1 MLCARSTWSGSF
13 RILAFRIG
21 TLHHRVASIPGV
33 AGFVPRKFLVFLIWI
48 EESHPSSRI
57 KTIVN
62 LCFGVWSF
70 AVLGT
75 GTSDG
80 SSCYCYFAGI
90 LWVFPWTR
98 QRCALRTPLLG
109 WERSTEFGK
118 SRWGGVERLVHTK
131 FGDDRCIYVYIIIYI
146 VFLRYIYIYTY
157 CTCIYIEYMLHLFDI
172 LWNIIQNRWLKY
184 NGWSIRSS
192 WIRSF
197 YKILSPWSRKLLPL
211 QERDAIRIISLR
223 ILDAL
228 LLPPYINFYFVIIPC
243 WYFAQDANV
252 SVQILTHT
260 MLIDITP
267 HWF

>member
-1 MLCARSTWSGSF
+1 MLWSLEFCSSWNWNCGWFQLLLLLRRNPLSIPLDTPEMRLKDTPF
-13 RILAFRIG
+13 GLREVNGIWEVQVRWSRKIG
-21 TLHHRVASIPGV
+21 TY
-33 AGFVPRKFLVFLIWI
+33 K
-48 EESHPSSRI
+48 
-57 KTIVN
+57 
-62 LCFGVWSF
+62 VW
-70 AVLGT
+70 
-75 GTSDG
+75 
-80 SSCYCYFAGI
+80 
-90 LWVFPWTR
+90 
-98 QRCALRTPLLG
+98 
-109 WERSTEFGK
+109 
-118 SRWGGVERLVHTK
+118 RWSVYI
-131 FGDDRCIYVYIIIYI
+131 CIYNYIYS
-146 VFLRYIYIYTY
+146 FSYIYIHTVHVY
-157 CTCIYIEYMLHLFDI
+157 IYIEYMLHLFDI

-211 QERDAIRIISLR
+211 QERDAIRMISLR